1 MKNSDFQ
8 RFVIRKLIDIGFKL
22 SSLEEQDKMLNS
34 KIDIMIHKLNKCFS
48 HEEILEKEIAEQSIM
63 DNFPIDNI
71 EDLEKF
77 EKSLIDN
84 TINRKELVNAL

>member
-1 MKNSDFQ
+1 
-8 RFVIRKLIDIGFKL
+8 VVRKLTDIGFKL
-22 SSLEEQDKMLNS
+22 SSLEEQERLSNN
-34 KIDIMIHKLNKCFS
+34 KIDILLRKVDKCFLYDEIVEKQTA
-48 HEEILEKEIAEQSIM
+48 EESLM

-84 TINRKELVNAL
+84 SVNRKELVNALYKI